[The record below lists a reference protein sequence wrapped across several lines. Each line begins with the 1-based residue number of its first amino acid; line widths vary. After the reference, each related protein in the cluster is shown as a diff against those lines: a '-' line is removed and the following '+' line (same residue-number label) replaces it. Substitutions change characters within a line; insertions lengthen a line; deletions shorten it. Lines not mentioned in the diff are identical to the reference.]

1 MNNFFTIIFFLL
13 LVGCSN
19 KKVKEKENIYTG
31 VDVNLAKNNSTD
43 VKLDLKSNI
52 GTYGPD
58 FESESNY
65 KSNDNQKKSIGILI
79 TPSHYKSVLA
89 LDLLKCFQI
98 NDIKINLISGAG
110 FGSLLAA
117 LYAQNDSSEEI
128 RWKIIN
134 KTTEL
139 LKINNFSKDWVKEW
153 ERFIDKNIN
162 EEAIINSS
170 VSLWIP
176 DIIKGKVVY
185 RASKNIKE
193 QLKNNLNPQSK
204 KYTLNYN
211 LFNED
216 KLSKLP
222 VDRVLV
228 VNTLGEKIT
237 FLKPNEMMIGIYGK
251 VHSFSEQSER
261 IGSKI
266 RVINIEE
273 IGALDDA
280 SLRIHMNHLKPICNQ
295 VLDALK

>member
-1 MNNFFTIIFFLL
+1 M
-13 LVGCSN
+13 
-19 KKVKEKENIYTG
+19 G
-31 VDVNLAKNNSTD
+31 VDVNLVKNTSTD

-52 GTYGPD
+52 GKYGPD
-58 FESESNY
+58 FESESSY
-65 KSNDNQKKSIGILI
+65 ISNNDQKKSVGILI
-79 TPSHYKSVLA
+79 SPAHYKSVLA

-128 RWKIIN
+128 RWKLIN

-139 LKINNFSKDWVKEW
+139 VKVQNFSKDWVKEW
-153 ERFIDKNIN
+153 EIFIDQNIN
-162 EEAIINSS
+162 EEAIINSN

-176 DIIKGKVVY
+176 DIIKGNVIYK
-185 RASKNIKE
+185 ASKDIKE
-193 QLKNNLNPQSK
+193 QLKNNLNPQNK

-211 LFNED
+211 LFSEE
-216 KLSKLP
+216 KLSELP
-222 VDRVLV
+222 VDRVLI

-237 FLKPNEMMIGIYGK
+237 FIKPNEMMIGIYGK
-251 VHSFSEQSER
+251 VHSFSEQSSEVN
-261 IGSKI
+261 SKI
-266 RVINIEE
+266 KVINIEE
-273 IGALDDA
+273 NGALDDA